1 WFWKCPRMNWSVP
14 PRCCGTQWSTWSSW
28 RCRWWWTWRP
38 VPTGSIRSRFPWRG
52 PLMPELPEVETVRR
66 QLEAELVGRVI
77 KGVRV
82 LLPRIL
88 KNASPAELA
97 ERLIGR
103 RLAAVE
109 RRGKFLLLQLDD
121 GASLIVHLR
130 MTGRLT

>member
-1 WFWKCPRMNWSVP
+1 
-14 PRCCGTQWSTWSSW
+14 
-28 RCRWWWTWRP
+28 
-38 VPTGSIRSRFPWRG
+38 FPWRG

-130 MTGRLT
+130 MTGRLTLVDAATPDGPHTRAAISLDDGRDLRF